1 MSEREDLIRRLYA
14 AALKRPIGER
24 AAFVSTQTQGDEDLR
39 RRVEL
44 LLTGQQDTEL
54 PGHDVAGGS
63 LLAAGT
69 LIGTYRIDGPLGA
82 GGMGIVYRATDT
94 KLNRPAAIKVLPEN
108 LADPEARRRFQREAQ
123 MVSSLNH
130 PHIVTVYDAGE
141 YQDRQYLITEYID
154 GGTLRQWAA
163 QPRGWQKI
171 VELLIGV
178 ADGIAVAH
186 EAGILHRDIK
196 PENILLAK
204 NGYAKL
210 ADFGLAKLLEVDP
223 LADDALEAIRGGG
236 GNSTLIGTAAYMSP
250 EQAQGRPLDGRS
262 DVYSFALV
270 LHELL
275 SGTRPVAGG
284 DARGSDGAH
293 PAAPLSETVPTPLRA
308 IVAKALESDPD
319 DRYQTMRELVI
330 DLRRV
335 ARRSGPED
343 GVLSAPIDQ
352 IAVRSGST
360 PASARPA
367 ATRRVAYAVAGV
379 AAIAVLLVAG
389 YIRETSRSGVPN
401 KAVVVLPF
409 ANETGSDND
418 APISERLSDTLRDRL
433 MELPLSVQAR
443 SSSLSFR
450 DQKNVDA
457 RAIARTLGVG
467 VLINGTLRRQGKML
481 DVLVEVLDE
490 KGFALRPA
498 LRYQRA
504 EGDLQ
509 ALQQQIA
516 ADVAA
521 TLVPATQAAVAA
533 APTPTPQ
540 SEDANML
547 LLFASHYDHEAREPI
562 TVDEP
567 SLDKAIDFYERATA
581 ADPSSIVA
589 YSRLASALLYKG
601 DVEKAGAPLLSAL
614 KLAESA
620 DPSSASTE
628 LSDLYYTTAL
638 YRLRTLQTGAD
649 GAYRKAL
656 ALNPNNV
663 DALDGYG
670 LWLLKSPDAR
680 GADTLFREAIRLDRQ
695 SLSRYEDYAEYLG
708 VVEEMDKLRELGDE
722 IAARF
727 PNAQGYVALARLYE
741 LTGQLDIGIAWGLKA
756 VQLEPD
762 YQDAHGQVAELFSRI
777 GDFAAAAKYDP
788 EPSVGRL
795 WFERRYNELIDLAQ
809 EYIIEHP
816 DDFAAKYYLA
826 FAYNATGDFV
836 SAKYLLQKMGMPPPD
851 NTLDGVF
858 DSSVSSVA
866 IQTLQSYVDALQ
878 SLGGSDALATK
889 IAKVRIPFEAASLE
903 HGTRKSW
910 WVNSELAC
918 YQSQLG
924 LYADALDSLDR
935 VRDAQGLAWS
945 PFLLDSPCFKRLAQ
959 EPRYKALIEYLET
972 RQKQLRERLPATLR
986 EQGVAEVATR
996 SGA

>member
-1 MSEREDLIRRLYA
+1 MSEREDLVRRLYA

-24 AAFVSTQTQGDEDLR
+24 ASFVSTQTHGDEDLR
-39 RRVEL
+39 RRVDSL
-44 LLTGQQDTEL
+44 LNAQQDTAL
-54 PGHDVAGGS
+54 SGHDVAGGT
-63 LLAAGT
+63 LLAAGA

-94 KLNRPAAIKVLPEN
+94 KLNRPAAVKVLPEN

-141 YQDRQYLITEYID
+141 YQDRQYLITEYVD

-223 LADDALEAIRGGG
+223 LADDALAGIRPG
-236 GNSTLIGTAAYMSP
+236 GNSTQIGTAAYMSP
-250 EQAQGRPLDGRS
+250 EQAQGRPLDARS

-275 SGTRPVAGG
+275 SGTRPVAGV

-308 IVAKALESDPD
+308 IVAKALEPDPD

-352 IAVRSGST
+352 LEARSGSPT
-360 PASARPA
+360 TSAQPA
-367 ATRRVAYAVAGV
+367 AKRRIAYAVAVIAAV
-379 AAIAVLLVAG
+379 AALLIAG
-389 YIRETSRSGVPN
+389 YLRQTSHNAVPN
-401 KAVVVLPF
+401 KAVAVLPF
-409 ANETGSDND
+409 ANETGSEND

-450 DQKNVDA
+450 DQKNVDPKT
-457 RAIARTLGVG
+457 IAQSLGVS
-467 VLINGTLRRQGKML
+467 VLINGSLRRAGKML
-481 DVLVEVLDE
+481 EVLVEVLDE

-521 TLVPATQAAVAA
+521 TLLPGTQAAVAAA

-540 SEDANML
+540 SENANML

-567 SLDKAIDFYERATA
+567 KLDKAIDFYRRAA
-581 ADPSSIVA
+581 SADPKSIA
-589 YSRLASALLYKG
+589 AHSRLASALLYKG
-601 DVEKAGAPLLSAL
+601 AVDEARAPLLSAM

-620 DPSSASTE
+620 DPDSASAE

-649 GAYRKAL
+649 DAYRKAL

-663 DALDGYG
+663 DALDAYG
-670 LWLLKSPDAR
+670 LWLLKSSDAR

-695 SLSRYEDYAEYLG
+695 SLSHYVDYAEYLG
-708 VVEEMDKLRELGDE
+708 VVEEMDKLRELGNE

-741 LTGQLDIGIAWGLKA
+741 LAGELDIGIAWGLKA

-816 DDFAAKYYLA
+816 DDFEAKYYLA

-836 SAKYLLQKMGMPPPD
+836 SAKYLLEKMGMPPPD

-858 DSSVSSVA
+858 DTSVSPVA
-866 IQTLQSYVDALQ
+866 IQSLLSYVDALQ
-878 SLGGSDALATK
+878 SLDGTDALATK

-945 PFLLDSPCFKRLAQ
+945 PFVLDSPCFKPLAK
-959 EPRYKALIEYLET
+959 EPRYKALIEHLET

-986 EQGVAEVATR
+986 EQGAAEFATR

>member
-1 MSEREDLIRRLYA
+1 MTEREDLIRRLYA

-39 RRVEL
+39 RRVGSL
-44 LLTGQQDTEL
+44 LKAQQDTAL
-54 PGHDVAGGS
+54 SGHDVAGGS

-94 KLNRPAAIKVLPEN
+94 KLDRPAAIKVLPEN
-108 LADPEARRRFQREAQ
+108 LADPEARRRFQREAK

-141 YQDRQYLITEYID
+141 YQDRQYLITEYVD

-223 LADDALEAIRGGG
+223 LADDAFVGIKPGD
-236 GNSTLIGTAAYMSP
+236 NSTLIGTAAYMSP
-250 EQAQGRPLDGRS
+250 EQAQGRPLDARS

-275 SGTRPVAGG
+275 SGTRPIPVDDTDAG
-284 DARGSDGAH
+284 RGAH
-293 PAAPLSETVPTPLRA
+293 AVAPLGEAVPAPLRA
-308 IVAKALESDPD
+308 IVSKALEPDPD
-319 DRYQTMRELVI
+319 DRYQTIRDLVV
-330 DLRRV
+330 DLRRLV
-335 ARRSGPED
+335 RRPELDD
-343 GVLSAPIDQ
+343 GVVSAPIDQ
-352 IAVRSGST
+352 PVARS
-360 PASARPA
+360 ASPTTTQPA
-367 ATRRVAYAVAGV
+367 ATRRIAYAVAGIV
-379 AAIAVLLVAG
+379 AVAVLLVAG
-389 YIRETSRSGVPN
+389 YLRETSHNAAPN

-409 ANETGSDND
+409 ANETGSEND
-418 APISERLSDTLRDRL
+418 AHISEGLSDTLRDRL

-450 DQKNVDA
+450 DQKNVDP
-457 RAIARTLGVG
+457 RTIAQSLGVS
-467 VLINGTLRRQGKML
+467 VLVNGTLRRAGKML
-481 DVLVEVLDE
+481 EVLVEVLDD
-490 KGFALRPA
+490 KGFAVRPA

-521 TLVPATQAAVAA
+521 TLLPGAQASLAAA
-533 APTPTPQ
+533 APTPTAQ
-540 SEDANML
+540 SENANML
-547 LLFASHYDHEAREPI
+547 LLFASHYDHDAREPI
-562 TVDEP
+562 TVDEQN
-567 SLDKAIDFYERATA
+567 LDKAIDFYERATD

-601 DVEKAGAPLLSAL
+601 DVDKAGAPLLRAL

-620 DPSSASTE
+620 DADTASTQ

-649 GAYRKAL
+649 DAYRRAL

-663 DALDGYG
+663 DALDGYAQ
-670 LWLLKSPDAR
+670 WLMKSSRGEDA
-680 GADTLFREAIRLDRQ
+680 DVLFREAIRLDRQ
-695 SLSRYEDYAEYLG
+695 SLSRYAKYAEYLG
-708 VVEEMDKLRELGDE
+708 TIEEMDTLRDLGRE

-727 PNAQGYVALARLYE
+727 PNARGYLALARLHE
-741 LTGQLDIGIAWGLKA
+741 LTGELDVGIAWGLKA
-756 VQLEPD
+756 LQLQPD
-762 YQDAHGQVAELFSRI
+762 DEETKEQIGELYARI
-777 GDFAAAAKYDP
+777 DDFATASKYDP

-809 EYIIEHP
+809 TEVIEHP
-816 DDFAAKYYLA
+816 DDVETKYYLA
-826 FAYNATGDFV
+826 FAYNATGDFA
-836 SAKYLLQKMGMPPPD
+836 SAKYLLERMDLPPPD
-851 NTLDGVF
+851 DLLDVGVF
-858 DSSVSSVA
+858 DAVYQQA
-866 IQTLQSYVDALQ
+866 IASYVDALQ
-878 SLGGSDALATK
+878 SLGGSDSLVT
-889 IAKVRIPFEAASLE
+889 RIVETRLILY
-903 HGTRKSW
+903 GKYGYRKSW
-910 WVNSELAC
+910 WVGSLLAC
-918 YQSQLG
+918 HQSQLG
-924 LYADALDSLDR
+924 RRADALDGLER
-935 VRDAQGLAWS
+935 VRNAQGLAWS
-945 PFLLDSPCFKRLAQ
+945 TFLLDSPCLKRLNQ
-959 EPRYKALIEYLET
+959 EPRYKALIEHLED
-972 RQKQLRERLPATLR
+972 RKKQLRERLPATLR
-986 EQGVAEVATR
+986 EQGVAEAAAR